1 MTTYE
6 LLRINENLIMTM
18 QQQTVDI
25 SDVQYLDMY
34 KEYLRMVQEGHKKTY
49 IIAFLSDEYNI
60 GQRTLYRVIDK
71 LSADVP
77 I

>member
-6 LLRINENLIMTM
+6 LLKINERLIMTM
-18 QQQTVDI
+18 QQQTVEL
-25 SDVQYLDMY
+25 SDVRYLDMY
-34 KEYLRMVQEGHKKTY
+34 KEYLRMVNEGHKKTY

-71 LSADVP
+71 LSTEV
-77 I
+77 IL

>member
-6 LLRINENLIMTM
+6 LLKIHENLIMTM
-18 QQQTVDI
+18 QQQTVEI
-25 SDVQYLDMY
+25 SDVRYLDMY
-34 KEYLRMVQEGHKKTY
+34 REYLRMVQEGHKKTY

-60 GQRTLYRVIDK
+60 GQRTVYRVIDK
-71 LSADVP
+71 FSADVE

>member
-6 LLRINENLIMTM
+6 LLKIHENLIMTM
-18 QQQTVDI
+18 RRQTVEI
-25 SDVQYLDMY
+25 SDVRYLEMY
-34 KEYLRMVQEGHKKTY
+34 REYLRMVQEGHKKTY

-71 LSADVP
+71 LSAEVP

>member
-6 LLRINENLIMTM
+6 LLKIHENLIMTM
-18 QQQTVDI
+18 RRQTVEI
-25 SDVQYLDMY
+25 SDVRYLEMY
-34 KEYLRMVQEGHKKTY
+34 REYLRMVQEGHKKTY

-71 LSADVP
+71 FSSDVEL
-77 I
+77 